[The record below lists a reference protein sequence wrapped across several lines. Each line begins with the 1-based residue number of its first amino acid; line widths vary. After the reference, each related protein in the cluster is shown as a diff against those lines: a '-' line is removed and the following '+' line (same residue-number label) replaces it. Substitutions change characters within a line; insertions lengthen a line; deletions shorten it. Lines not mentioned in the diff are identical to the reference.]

1 MRGGSMS
8 KKEALAMALTV
19 ALFAVG
25 IVTTK
30 YSQFV
35 AIVLSISAVLALFLF
50 FQARRAGN
58 HKRLNAV
65 ETRFEQIPKEI
76 SVMLR
81 FEDGQSSRASTT
93 APIDHL
99 TERAFES
106 ACATA
111 VKTIKS
117 IRRVRSSFPSHIWKH
132 PDAVSTWIAILLHLR
147 LMESSFRETLWP
159 NLMPG
164 QMSFLPNARAASI
177 EACRKINDLL

>member
-1 MRGGSMS
+1 MPR
-8 KKEALAMALTV
+8 KEALAMALTV

-35 AIVLSISAVLALFLF
+35 AIVLSVSAVLPLILF

-58 HKRLNAV
+58 HERLNAV
-65 ETRFEQIPKEI
+65 QTRFEQIPTEI

-81 FEDGQSSRASTT
+81 FEDGQASRASTT

-117 IRRVRSSFPSHIWKH
+117 IRRVRRSFPNHIWKH
-132 PDAVSTWIAILLHLR
+132 PDAVSAWIAILLHLR
-147 LMESSFRETLWP
+147 LMESSFRDTLWP
-159 NLMPG
+159 NSMPD

-177 EACRKINDLL
+177 EACRKFNDLL

>member
-1 MRGGSMS
+1 
-8 KKEALAMALTV
+8 MALTV

-25 IVTTK
+25 RVTPK

-35 AIVLSISAVLALFLF
+35 AIGLSVSAVIPLFLF
-50 FQARRAGN
+50 FQARRAEN
-58 HKRLNAV
+58 HERLNAV
-65 ETRFEQIPKEI
+65 QTRFEQIPTEI

-81 FEDGQSSRASTT
+81 FEDGQSSRAGTT

-117 IRRVRSSFPSHIWKH
+117 IRRVQRSFPNHIWKH
-132 PDAVSTWIAILLHLR
+132 PDAVSMWIAMLLHLR
-147 LMESSFRETLWP
+147 MMESSFRETLWP
-159 NLMPG
+159 NSMPS
-164 QMSFLPNARAASI
+164 QMSYLPNARAASI
-177 EACRKINDLL
+177 DACRRINDLL